1 MKPYLYTKLFVPVFL
16 FTLCAPGLCA
26 PGLCAPAK
34 IVRAGAASAKV
45 SQRKQL
51 LRYCISL
58 GLLTSRIH
66 DVQSAENNL
75 LQHPYPSEGYNPQ
88 RPNDGVWARK
98 MRAQVS
104 YVHKLRQEAKSLT
117 VPSVCQPAN
126 QELVASLGYLEVT
139 FLKLYQA
146 QVELDRA
153 RAESFFKEGYEA
165 SDKSKTFQYRF
176 IDTIRAIE
184 ERFHLDS
191 EKYGVDDWPTAAM

>member
-126 QELVASLGYLEVT
+126 QELVASLEVISKRCIMCLHEQT
-139 FLKLYQA
+139 
-146 QVELDRA
+146 LDRWA
-153 RAESFFKEGYEA
+153 VGLDRSA
-165 SDKSKTFQYRF
+165 SAVPCQDRTQTR
-176 IDTIRAIE
+176 
-184 ERFHLDS
+184 
-191 EKYGVDDWPTAAM
+191 